1 MLTERSK
8 GMCDEC
14 KAYRYTV
21 YLLGPP
27 KGKITNS
34 TSIRHAA
41 THTRSRTQKD
51 MENTKNLDEQV
62 IETLS

>member
-1 MLTERSK
+1 MLKERSK

-14 KAYRYTV
+14 EAHRYTV
-21 YLLGPP
+21 YLLDPP
-27 KGKITNS
+27 KEKVTNS
-34 TSIRHAA
+34 TSTCHAA

-51 MENTKNLDEQV
+51 MGNTKNLDEQV